1 MIKRLSRCVREYKR
15 ASILTPLFV
24 SLTKPGDQ
32 SELAVFERDGLW
44 VTTKRVPRTFDLPE
58 GVSTRIDLSW
68 DPVAP

>member
-1 MIKRLSRCVREYKR
+1 
-15 ASILTPLFV
+15 V

-32 SELAVFERDGLW
+32 DELAVFERDGLW